1 MAIIRWNPTRELMNM
16 EREFNRMFNSL
27 NRKFK
32 SADKEDSDG
41 EFENAVW
48 MPLADIS
55 ENKDSFLINV
65 DLPGIDKKDVKISFT
80 DGQLTIS
87 GERKQE
93 KESKNSTYHR
103 VERSYGKYYRSFS
116 LPKEIKADEIDA
128 EFKNGQLMITIPKSE
143 EVKPKEIE
151 VKVK

>member
-27 NRKFK
+27 NRRFK
-32 SADKEDSDG
+32 SVDKEDSDD

-55 ENKDSFLINV
+55 ENKDSYLINV

-103 VERSYGKYYRSFS
+103 VERSYGKYYRSFN

>member
-1 MAIIRWNPTRELMNM
+1 MAIIRWNPIRESMNM

-27 NRKFK
+27 NKRFK
-32 SADKEDSDG
+32 PVDKEDSDD

-65 DLPGIDKKDVKISFT
+65 DLPGIDKKDVKISYT
-80 DGQLTIS
+80 EGQLTIS

-93 KESKNSTYHR
+93 KETNNSTYHR
-103 VERSYGKYYRSFS
+103 VERSYGKYYRSFN
-116 LPKEIKADEIDA
+116 LPKEIKADNIDA